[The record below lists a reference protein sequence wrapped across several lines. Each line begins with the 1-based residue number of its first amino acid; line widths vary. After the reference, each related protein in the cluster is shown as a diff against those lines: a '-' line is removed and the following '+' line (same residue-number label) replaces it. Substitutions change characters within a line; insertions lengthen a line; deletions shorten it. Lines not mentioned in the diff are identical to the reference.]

1 MAKSTDG
8 VYWQSYAQHDNSSPH
23 FMGNRTMD
31 EVSFIEALYRE
42 RLQEMSVNRFKWTG
56 LPDDVD
62 ERFVE
67 MTLFET
73 GMILACKP
81 HQMPEG
87 LPKNEVMFLRGAPTE
102 GMDYQYNPLG
112 FRYYGNDI
120 FEGELS
126 VKDKKVQPIYANRMR
141 TPDAKILW
149 WYARRLAE
157 VERTIDINLKSARKT
172 RLLLVPEEQKLTAIN
187 VLRQW
192 DAGEPA
198 VLGGDKL
205 NEDMFSTL
213 DMQMQSSFLS
223 DVPAA
228 KNKIFNDCMTWL
240 GIDNA
245 NQDKKERLV
254 ASEVDANGEQVS
266 ANRAVALNER
276 KLGAERANEL
286 FGLNIDV
293 NWADEYKTDRVE
305 EENSNG
311 ELHDDA
317 TGNNGEQS

>member
-1 MAKSTDG
+1 MAKATDG

-23 FMGNRTMD
+23 FMGNRTLD
-31 EVSFIEALYRE
+31 EVAMIELLYRE

-56 LPDDVD
+56 LPDGVD

-81 HQMPEG
+81 HQMPDG
-87 LPKNEVMFLRGAPTE
+87 LPDDEVMFLRGAPTE
-102 GMDYQYNPLG
+102 GLDYQWNPLR

-126 VKDKKVQPIYANRMR
+126 VKDGKVQPIYANRMR

-187 VLRQW
+187 VLNQW
-192 DAGEPA
+192 DRGEPA

-276 KLGAERANEL
+276 KLGAERANKL
-286 FGLNIDV
+286 FGLSIEVD
-293 NWADEYKTDRVE
+293 WADEYKTDRVE
-305 EENSNG
+305 GENGNG
-311 ELHDDA
+311 ELHDDDPR
-317 TGNNGEQS
+317 NSGE